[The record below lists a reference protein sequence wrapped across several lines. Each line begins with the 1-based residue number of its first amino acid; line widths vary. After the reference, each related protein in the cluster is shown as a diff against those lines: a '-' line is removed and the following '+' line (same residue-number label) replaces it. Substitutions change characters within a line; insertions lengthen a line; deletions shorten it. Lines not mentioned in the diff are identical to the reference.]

1 MCEYC
6 EKGKELKSCN
16 FCGNAKITI
25 YKNGFTENTGMLE
38 IQGNENI
45 FKFFKTIYCPRFD
58 INYCPMCGR
67 KLVKE

>member
-6 EKGKELKSCN
+6 EKGKEICKENRKEL
-16 FCGNAKITI
+16 GIEL
-25 YKNGFTENTGMLE
+25 NGGKGKLIAYGTDSHNWDISVEC
-38 IQGNENI
+38 
-45 FKFFKTIYCPRFD
+45 K